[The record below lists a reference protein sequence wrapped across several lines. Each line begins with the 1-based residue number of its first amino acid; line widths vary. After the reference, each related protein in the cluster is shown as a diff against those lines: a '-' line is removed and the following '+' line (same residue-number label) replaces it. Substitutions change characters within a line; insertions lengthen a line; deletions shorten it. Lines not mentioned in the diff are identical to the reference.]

1 MKILMKI
8 SKFPPQN
15 GGKIP
20 KFYQR
25 IELMK
30 KYKTFTH
37 SNNLIKIQNCI
48 HIFKLMKI
56 SDF

>member
-8 SKFPPQN
+8 SNFPPQN

-25 IELMK
+25 VELMK

-37 SNNLIKIQNCI
+37 SNNLINILNCI